1 MSKRFTLFKRFKL
14 AAAALAFVCS
24 TTLAQAQSYPSKPLR
39 IVIPYPPGGITDL
52 VARQV
57 AQKLQDSLGQP
68 VIVDNRPGGNFVIA
82 ADLVAKSAPDG
93 YTLLLAP
100 DSIFTL
106 NPLTLAKLPYDTAR
120 DFAPISMIALQTLFI
135 VANPK
140 APGKDFA
147 DLLRYAKA
155 NPGKVTFGTSGLIN
169 QMVAEQIKVGTGVDM
184 LHVPFKGS
192 PQMLQAL
199 LNGDIDFSVTTFT
212 PYAAFVKDGKLRGIA
227 VTGTNREPPVPDT
240 PSLAELGYPD
250 LAYRQWLA
258 LFAPAGLPPP
268 VMERLIRE
276 TAKLLADP
284 EIKQRFA
291 AAGIDPAPNTP
302 EQMSA
307 VIRRDQD
314 KWAKVIKAAGIKLE

>member
-1 MSKRFTLFKRFKL
+1 MFKL
-14 AAAALAFVCS
+14 VAASLALAFAFLTS
-24 TTLAQAQSYPSKPLR
+24 IAQAQSYPNKTVR

-52 VARQV
+52 VARQL
-57 AQKLQDSLGQP
+57 AQKLQDSLGQS

-82 ADLVAKSAPDG
+82 AELVAKSAPDG

-106 NPLTLAKLPYDTAR
+106 NPLTLSKLPYDSAR
-120 DFAPISMIALQTLFI
+120 DFAPISMVALQTLFI

-140 APGKDFA
+140 APGRDFA
-147 DLLRYAKA
+147 ELLRYAKA
-155 NPGKVTFGTSGLIN
+155 NPGKVTFGTSGFVN
-169 QMVAEQIKVGTGVDM
+169 QMVAEQIKVGTDVDM

-212 PYAAFVKDGKLRGIA
+212 PYAAFVKEGKLRGLA
-227 VTGTNREPPVPDT
+227 VTGSVREPPVPDT
-240 PSLAELGYPD
+240 PSLAELGYPE

-258 LFAPAGLPPP
+258 LFAPAGVPAP

-276 TAKLLADP
+276 TTRLLSDP

-307 VIRRDQD
+307 IIRRDQQ
-314 KWAKVIKAAGIKLE
+314 KWTAVIKAAGIKLE

>member
-1 MSKRFTLFKRFKL
+1 
-14 AAAALAFVCS
+14 
-24 TTLAQAQSYPSKPLR
+24 
-39 IVIPYPPGGITDL
+39 
-52 VARQV
+52 
-57 AQKLQDSLGQP
+57 
-68 VIVDNRPGGNFVIA
+68 
-82 ADLVAKSAPDG
+82 
-93 YTLLLAP
+93 
-100 DSIFTL
+100 
-106 NPLTLAKLPYDTAR
+106 
-120 DFAPISMIALQTLFI
+120 MIALQTLFI

-314 KWAKVIKAAGIKLE
+314 KWAKVIKAASIKLE

>member
-1 MSKRFTLFKRFKL
+1 MSTLFRL
-14 AAAALAFVCS
+14 VAAILGFAFFAA
-24 TTLAQAQSYPSKPLR
+24 LAQAQSYPSKPLR
-39 IVIPYPPGGITDL
+39 IVVPYPPGGITDL

-82 ADLVAKSAPDG
+82 ADLVAKSVPDG

-106 NPLTLAKLPYDTAR
+106 NPLTFSKLPYDTAR
-120 DFAPISMIALQTLFI
+120 DFAPVSMIALQTLFI

-147 DLLRYAKA
+147 ELLRYAKL

-169 QMVAEQIKVGTGVDM
+169 QMVAEQIKVGTSVDM

-227 VTGTNREPPVPDT
+227 VTGTNREILVPDT

-258 LFAPAGLPPP
+258 LFAPAGLPAP

-291 AAGIDPAPNTP
+291 ISGVDPAPNTP
-302 EQMSA
+302 EQMS
-307 VIRRDQD
+307 VIIRRDQD